1 MEPKDQQ
8 INIIYSDENCYITGE
23 GHLIRKENR
32 LSAERKIADINPDDF
47 EAALREYQDA
57 YSELWKQAGAEI
69 SGATTPESLD
79 RIAEQLALADVIGDF
94 NAIADLIDK
103 AKHYLHSSTAGTPHD
118 SPQTGEHHYTDHSDE
133 SAAPLPAASTESD
146 DVIPEAEAGAHDK
159 RSATAETRP
168 DDEEKAAPTTD
179 TAPGTD
185 TETAADTSPESVD
198 APSDPDSSP
207 PAGDTSGEITADAD
221 ADADAAPT
229 ETDTDSN
236 ANTVAAAAETDATAI
251 DSDSNA
257 DTDADTTEAEADT
270 NADADA
276 APSDTDTDSNADTD
290 AADSAKKVEPGQTV
304 EETADGPVS
313 DEELYYLDLVGKAD
327 DYARQTD
334 WAHIPQL
341 FASIYDSWNE
351 GPELESPRKDAL
363 RNRVDKALET
373 FNVRKS
379 EHYDHLREKRQ
390 KNLDYRLVLLERLQ
404 KIVDQKRWQAA
415 GEVASIRR
423 KWDDIKQ
430 LPSGAPLEEQ
440 NETFNKLLE
449 AFDEKRVDYLVKVRE
464 KEEENL
470 TGKLMIIEKMEI
482 VTKKAGP
489 DVDKWEI
496 LDNELGELTRQW
508 RKIKHVPKE
517 KEDEVWDRFKNVRDS
532 YYTIKA
538 EHDQSYRKELESNI
552 KSKQRLIR
560 KALSLNEEKDLA
572 KGVRTINRLHNEW
585 KKIGAVPKE
594 LNDKLWDEFKAASD
608 AFNKLKSENIDV
620 IREQENQNYELKV
633 ALCEQAEALADAEN
647 FKTAADEMVRLLAE
661 WKKIG
666 PVPRK
671 KTNSV
676 WNRFKKA
683 MDEFYRKRRSFFK
696 DVRVEQK
703 ENLDKKRL
711 IIENITTLAGLE
723 DPSGAIEKVKALQEE
738 YKNIGFVPIKYKD
751 NIWAEYKSAL
761 DLVYGKARASHKG
774 AHDDQRHVGRA
785 TTPDRAD
792 KRVQQEIFKL
802 RRECEDLKN
811 TILNYSDTMTYI
823 KPNKKGLELRQEIQN
838 NIDEAEKRIREK
850 QEKIDQ
856 LSSEG

>member
-23 GHLIRKENR
+23 GYLIRKENR
-32 LSAERKIADINPDDF
+32 LSGERKIADINPDDF

-57 YSELWKQAGAEI
+57 YSELWKQAGTEI
-69 SGATTPESLD
+69 SGATTPEALN

-103 AKHYLHSSTAGTPHD
+103 AKHDLHTSAAGTPDD
-118 SPQTGEHHYTDHSDE
+118 SPRTGELPDTDVTSE
-133 SAAPLPAASTESD
+133 SAADEPAAPTETD
-146 DVIPEAEAGAHDK
+146 DLIPEAEADADDE
-159 RSATAETRP
+159 RSATPETGPDGEETETAAAETAP
-168 DDEEKAAPTTD
+168 GTDTEAAATKSAPTVTAPGTDSEAAATKSAPTD

-185 TETAADTSPESVD
+185 SETAATETAPTVTSNESV
-198 APSDPDSSP
+198 SPDS
-207 PAGDTSGEITADAD
+207 G
-221 ADADAAPT
+221 
-229 ETDTDSN
+229 
-236 ANTVAAAAETDATAI
+236 
-251 DSDSNA
+251 
-257 DTDADTTEAEADT
+257 
-270 NADADA
+270 
-276 APSDTDTDSNADTD
+276 
-290 AADSAKKVEPGQTV
+290 KKDEPGQTD
-304 EETADGPVS
+304 EETAGGPVS
-313 DEELYYLDLVGKAD
+313 EEEQYYLDLVSKAD

-351 GPELESPRKDAL
+351 GPELASPRKDAL

-390 KNLDYRLVLLERLQ
+390 KNLDYRLILLERLQ
-404 KIVDQKRWQAA
+404 KILDQKRWQAA

-440 NETFNKLLE
+440 NETFNKLLVG
-449 AFDEKRVDYLVKVRE
+449 FDEKRVDYLVKVRE

-470 TGKLMIIEKMEI
+470 TGKLMIIEKMEL

-489 DVDKWEI
+489 DVENWEI
-496 LDNELGELTRQW
+496 PDNEIGELTRQW

-517 KEDEVWDRFKNVRDS
+517 KEDEVWDRFKKVRDS
-532 YYTIKA
+532 YFTIKA
-538 EHDQSYRKELESNI
+538 EHDQSYKKELESNI

-560 KALSLNEEKDLA
+560 KALSLNEENDLA

-620 IREQENQNYELKV
+620 IREQENQNYEQKV

-647 FKTAADEMVRLLAE
+647 FKTAADEMVKLLAE

-671 KTNSV
+671 KTNPV

-683 MDEFYRKRRSFFK
+683 MDDFYKKRRSFFK

-703 ENLDKKRL
+703 ENLDKKRE

-738 YKNIGFVPIKYKD
+738 YKSIGFVPIKYKD
-751 NIWAEYKSAL
+751 SIWSEYKSAL

-774 AHDDQRHVGRA
+774 AHDDHRQGGRA
-785 TTPDRAD
+785 PAPDRAD

-802 RRECEDLKN
+802 RRECDDLKN

-850 QEKIDQ
+850 QEKIEQ
-856 LSSEG
+856 LSSEE

>member
-8 INIIYSDENCYITGE
+8 INVIYSDENCYITGE

-32 LSAERKIADINPDDF
+32 LSGERKIADINPDDF

-57 YSELWKQAGAEI
+57 YSELWKQAGTEI
-69 SGATTPESLD
+69 GGATTPEALD

-94 NAIADLIDK
+94 DAIADLIEK
-103 AKHYLHSSTAGTPHD
+103 AKLDLQTSAAGAPGDPTPAGELPDTDVTA
-118 SPQTGEHHYTDHSDE
+118 E
-133 SAAPLPAASTESD
+133 SAADVPAVPTGSD
-146 DVIPEAEAGAHDK
+146 DVIPEAKADTDDE
-159 RSATAETRP
+159 RSATAETGP
-168 DDEEKAAPTTD
+168 AGEETEAAT
-179 TAPGTD
+179 TD
-185 TETAADTSPESVD
+185 TETAADT
-198 APSDPDSSP
+198 A
-207 PAGDTSGEITADAD
+207 GEIT
-221 ADADAAPT
+221 
-229 ETDTDSN
+229 
-236 ANTVAAAAETDATAI
+236 
-251 DSDSNA
+251 A
-257 DTDADTTEAEADT
+257 DTDADT
-270 NADADA
+270 A
-276 APSDTDTDSNADTD
+276 AVTVTDTDADTAADTD
-290 AADSAKKVEPGQTV
+290 ASVTDTAADTAASVTAADTAAETVSPDSGKKDEHGQTD
-304 EETADGPVS
+304 EETAGGPVS
-313 DEELYYLDLVGKAD
+313 EDEQYYLDLVSKAD

-351 GPELESPRKDAL
+351 GPELASPRKDAL

-379 EHYDHLREKRQ
+379 EHYDHLRDKRQ
-390 KNLDYRLVLLERLQ
+390 KNLEYRLILLERLQ

-449 AFDEKRVDYLVKVRE
+449 GFDEKRVDYLVKVRE

-470 TGKLMIIEKMEI
+470 TGKLMIIEKMEL

-489 DVDKWEI
+489 DVENWEI
-496 LDNELGELTRQW
+496 LDNEIGELTRQW

-532 YYTIKA
+532 YVTIKA
-538 EHDQSYRKELESNI
+538 EHDLSYKKELDSNI

-560 KALSLNEEKDLA
+560 KALTLNEEKDLA

-620 IREQENQNYELKV
+620 IREQENQNYEQKV
-633 ALCEQAEALADAEN
+633 ALCGQAEALADAEN
-647 FKTAADEMVRLLAE
+647 FKTAADEMVKLLAE

-671 KTNSV
+671 KTNPV

-683 MDEFYRKRRSFFK
+683 MDDFYKKRRSFFK

-703 ENLDKKRL
+703 ENLDKKRE

-738 YKNIGFVPIKYKD
+738 YKSIGFVPIKFKD
-751 NIWAEYKSAL
+751 SIWSEYKSAL

-774 AHDDQRHVGRA
+774 AHDDHRHGGRA
-785 TTPDRAD
+785 PSPDRAD

-802 RRECEDLKN
+802 RRECDDLKN

-850 QEKIDQ
+850 QEKIEQ
-856 LSSEG
+856 LSSEL

>member
-8 INIIYSDENCYITGE
+8 INIIYSDDNCYITGE

-47 EAALREYQDA
+47 EAALREYQEA
-57 YSELWKQAGAEI
+57 YSELWIQAGTEI
-69 SGATTPESLD
+69 SAAVSPETLD
-79 RIAEQLALADVIGDF
+79 QIAEQLALADVIGDF

-103 AKHYLHSSTAGTPHD
+103 AKHDLQS
-118 SPQTGEHHYTDHSDE
+118 
-133 SAAPLPAASTESD
+133 
-146 DVIPEAEAGAHDK
+146 
-159 RSATAETRP
+159 
-168 DDEEKAAPTTD
+168 
-179 TAPGTD
+179 
-185 TETAADTSPESVD
+185 AADTPPESVD
-198 APSDPDSSP
+198 TPADPDTSQ
-207 PAGDTSGEITADAD
+207 PAADTDAAAADAT
-221 ADADAAPT
+221 AIES
-229 ETDTDSN
+229 ETDTDSI
-236 ANTVAAAAETDATAI
+236 AGTADDTPAA
-251 DSDSNA
+251 
-257 DTDADTTEAEADT
+257 
-270 NADADA
+270 ADA
-276 APSDTDTDSNADTD
+276 AAIESETDTGSIAGT
-290 AADSAKKVEPGQTV
+290 AAPDSAKNDDPGQAV
-304 EETADGPVS
+304 EETAGGPVS
-313 DEELYYLDLVGKAD
+313 AEEQYYLDLVSKAD

-351 GPELESPRKDAL
+351 GPELESPRRDAL

-390 KNLDYRLVLLERLQ
+390 KNLDYRLILLERLQ

-440 NETFNKLLE
+440 NETFNKLL
-449 AFDEKRVDYLVKVRE
+449 AVFDEKRVDYLVKVRE

-470 TGKLMIIEKMEI
+470 TGKLMIIEKMEL

-489 DVDKWEI
+489 DVENWEI

-517 KEDEVWDRFKNVRDS
+517 KEDEIWDRFKNVRDS
-532 YYTIKA
+532 YFTIKA
-538 EHDQSYRKELESNI
+538 EHDQSYKKELESNI

-620 IREQENQNYELKV
+620 IREQENQNYEQKV

-647 FKTAADEMVRLLAE
+647 FKTAADEMVKLLAE

-671 KTNSV
+671 KTNPV

-683 MDEFYRKRRSFFK
+683 MDEFYKKRRSFFK

-703 ENLDKKRL
+703 ENLDKKRE
-711 IIENITTLAGLE
+711 IIGNIIALAGLE
-723 DPSGAIEKVKALQEE
+723 DSSGAIEKVKALQEE
-738 YKNIGFVPIKYKD
+738 YKSIGFVPIKYKD
-751 NIWAEYKSAL
+751 SIWAEYKSAL
-761 DLVYGKARASHKG
+761 DLVYGKARATQKVS
-774 AHDDQRHVGRA
+774 HDDHRHGGRSPA
-785 TTPDRAD
+785 PDRAD

-802 RRECEDLKN
+802 RRECDDLKN

-856 LSSEG
+856 LSLEE

>member
-8 INIIYSDENCYITGE
+8 INIIYSDGNCYITGE

-47 EAALREYQDA
+47 EAALKEYQDA
-57 YSELWKQAGAEI
+57 YSELWKQAGTEI

-103 AKHYLHSSTAGTPHD
+103 AKHDLQTSTGATPHD
-118 SPQTGEHHYTDHSDE
+118 SPQTGEHPDTDYSDE
-133 SAAPLPAASTESD
+133 SAAPEPAASTESD
-146 DVIPEAEAGAHDK
+146 DVIPEAEAGADNE
-159 RSATAETRP
+159 RSATTETRP
-168 DDEEKAAPTTD
+168 DDEEKAAP
-179 TAPGTD
+179 GTD
-185 TETAADTSPESVD
+185 TETAA
-198 APSDPDSSP
+198 
-207 PAGDTSGEITADAD
+207 
-221 ADADAAPT
+221 
-229 ETDTDSN
+229 ET
-236 ANTVAAAAETDATAI
+236 
-251 DSDSNA
+251 DSNA
-257 DTDADTTEAEADT
+257 DTAAGTTEAEADS

-276 APSDTDTDSNADTD
+276 TETDIDTNADT
-290 AADSAKKVEPGQTV
+290 AAPDSAKKDEPGQAV

-313 DEELYYLDLVGKAD
+313 DEEQYYLDLVSKAD

-351 GPELESPRKDAL
+351 GPELESPRRDAL

-390 KNLDYRLVLLERLQ
+390 KNLDYRLILLERLQ

-430 LPSGAPLEEQ
+430 LPSGAALEEQ

-449 AFDEKRVDYLVKVRE
+449 VFDEKRVDYLVKVRE

-489 DVDKWEI
+489 DVEKWEI

-517 KEDEVWDRFKNVRDS
+517 KEDEIWDRFKNVRDS
-532 YYTIKA
+532 YFSIKA
-538 EHDQSYRKELESNI
+538 EHDQSYKKELESNI

-683 MDEFYRKRRSFFK
+683 MDEFYKKRRSFFK

-711 IIENITTLAGLE
+711 IIENITNLAALE
-723 DPSGAIEKVKALQEE
+723 DPSGVIDKVKALQEE
-738 YKNIGFVPIKYKD
+738 YKSIGFVPIKYKD
-751 NIWAEYKSAL
+751 SIWAEYKSAL

-774 AHDDQRHVGRA
+774 AHDDQRHGGRA
-785 TTPDRAD
+785 SAPDRAD

-802 RRECEDLKN
+802 RRECDDLKN

-856 LSSEG
+856 LSSEE

>member
-47 EAALREYQDA
+47 EAALKEYKDA
-57 YSELWKQAGAEI
+57 YDELWKQAGSEI
-69 SGATTPESLD
+69 SLAATPEALD

-94 NAIADLIDK
+94 DAMADLIDK
-103 AKHYLHSSTAGTPHD
+103 AKVGLHTSDAGAPDD
-118 SPQTGEHHYTDHSDE
+118 SPRAGEQPDTDVT
-133 SAAPLPAASTESD
+133 AATAAGVPAVSTESG
-146 DVIPEAEAGAHDK
+146 DVIPEADTDAGDET
-159 RSATAETRP
+159 SAKANAETGP
-168 DDEEKAAPTTD
+168 AGEKSDAAASDTATD
-179 TAPGTD
+179 TAAGTTGPDSTPAAATAHETTDHTDAAATDID
-185 TETAADTSPESVD
+185 TTGTTGETAA
-198 APSDPDSSP
+198 
-207 PAGDTSGEITADAD
+207 
-221 ADADAAPT
+221 
-229 ETDTDSN
+229 TDSGKKDE
-236 ANTVAAAAETDATAI
+236 AGKTEVQTA
-251 DSDSNA
+251 
-257 DTDADTTEAEADT
+257 
-270 NADADA
+270 
-276 APSDTDTDSNADTD
+276 
-290 AADSAKKVEPGQTV
+290 G
-304 EETADGPVS
+304 GPVS
-313 DEELYYLDLVGKAD
+313 EEEKYYLDLVSKAD

-334 WAHIPQL
+334 WSHIPQL

-351 GPELESPRKDAL
+351 GPELESPRKNAL

-379 EHYDHLREKRQ
+379 EHYDHLKEKRQ
-390 KNLDYRLVLLERLQ
+390 KNLDYRLILLERLQ

-449 AFDEKRVDYLVKVRE
+449 VFDEKRVEYLVKVRE

-470 TGKLMIIEKMEI
+470 IGKLMIIEKMEI

-489 DVDKWEI
+489 DVENWEI

-517 KEDEVWDRFKNVRDS
+517 KEDEVWNRFKNIRDS
-532 YYTIKA
+532 YFTIKS
-538 EHDQSYRKELESNI
+538 EHDQSYKKELESNI

-560 KALSLNEEKDLA
+560 KALSLNDEKDLA

-608 AFNKLKSENIDV
+608 AFNKLKSENIDL
-620 IREQENQNYELKV
+620 IREQENQNYEQKI
-633 ALCEQAEALADAEN
+633 AICEQAEALADAEN
-647 FKTAADEMVRLLAE
+647 FKTAADEMVKLLAE

-671 KTNSV
+671 KTNPV

-683 MDEFYRKRRSFFK
+683 MDEFYKKRRSFFK

-703 ENLDKKRL
+703 ENLDKKRE
-711 IIENITTLAGLE
+711 IIEKITGLAGLE
-723 DPSGAIEKVKALQEE
+723 DPTEAIENVKALQEE
-738 YKNIGFVPIKYKD
+738 YKSIGFVPIKYKD
-751 NIWAEYKSAL
+751 SIWAEYKSAL

-774 AHDDQRHVGRA
+774 SHDDHRHGSRA
-785 TTPDRAD
+785 TAPDRAD

-802 RRECEDLKN
+802 RRECDDLKN

-838 NIDEAEKRIREK
+838 NIDEAENRIREK

-856 LSSEG
+856 LSSEE